1 MELPPDLRSLSD
13 ADLDGLISQLTTT
26 EKEISRERRLL
37 HEYLDMLGVERL
49 AQTTG
54 VPLDG
59 WVGKLAARENQVSY
73 ERCLVQGHLDIL
85 RAVRKE
91 RKRGGS
97 RASLRTE
104 TLVKALLRH
113 GGRSVRRLDSS
124 PMSL

>member
-1 MELPPDLRSLSD
+1 MELPPDLQSLSD
-13 ADLDGLISQLTTT
+13 TDLDRLISELTKT
-26 EKEISRERRLL
+26 EKQISRERRLL
-37 HEYLDMLGVERL
+37 HQYLDVVGVDRL

-59 WVGKLAARENQVSY
+59 WVGKLAARENEVSY
-73 ERCLVQGHLDIL
+73 ERSLVQGHLDIL

-97 RASLRTE
+97 RASLGTE

-124 PMSL
+124 PTSP